1 MSKRGQAVLG
11 AYLALFVASATA
23 FHFGAELLG
32 KGIAVPLAFLSGW
45 AFLGH
50 LITIDDE
57 LPGGWSNPEGSR
69 AIWRRSLAEMVL
81 KMVLFVAS
89 IWLLLQEW

>member
-1 MSKRGQAVLG
+1 MNKRGQAVLA
-11 AYLALFVASATA
+11 AYVALFAASAIA
-23 FHFGAELLG
+23 FHFGADAFG
-32 KGIAVPLAFLSGW
+32 KGMAVPLVFLSGW

-69 AIWRRSLAEMVL
+69 AVWSRSLAEMVL
-81 KMVLFVAS
+81 KVVLFVAS
-89 IWLLLQEW
+89 IWLLLQGW